1 VNLAELRG
9 VTVKDLFNLVASKQV
24 EWVLRD
30 GLKNDLTAAVL
41 DSGAY
46 RLDVGVLNAY
56 DHAETD
62 VEFPI

>member
-1 VNLAELRG
+1 MDLFEARG
-9 VTVKDLFNLVASKQV
+9 VTVEDFFNLVASKQV

-30 GLKNDLTAAVL
+30 GLKNDLTAAIL

-46 RLDVGVLNAY
+46 CLDVGVLNAY
-56 DHAETD
+56 DHAETN